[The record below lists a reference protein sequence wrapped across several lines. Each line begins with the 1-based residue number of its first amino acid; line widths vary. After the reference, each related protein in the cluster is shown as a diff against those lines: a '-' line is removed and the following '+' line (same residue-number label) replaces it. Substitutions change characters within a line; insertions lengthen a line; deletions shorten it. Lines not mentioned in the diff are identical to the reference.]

1 MPPKTA
7 RIQAPDFPLL
17 LLGGSS
23 AAGEPRETG
32 PAWMLH
38 LTLVTVT
45 PSLLALERSLFYKVG
60 LFFFQSLLKDF
71 ILTEAFLCLA

>member
-1 MPPKTA
+1 M
-7 RIQAPDFPLL
+7 
-17 LLGGSS
+17 
-23 AAGEPRETG
+23 G
-32 PAWMLH
+32 PAWMLR